1 MHPKPYTHCQ
11 RLRPASGFTLVEIL
25 VVGVLLTMLA
35 ALLFSVISGAREA
48 GRGVVCASNLQ
59 QIGLAMRLYA
69 SDYSSYYPTP
79 PILPSP
85 AGHRCSWAITIESYV
100 KNSAILECPTAEAM
114 KIGGEYYEAEYH
126 SGCPAPEVSEDGD
139 ERVEQRYWG
148 SYDINALGE
157 PSPYD
162 RVRASRFKNPEATA
176 IVLDGHGIAGVRGQW
191 TWTTDGKTRTMYGL
205 PRHRNG
211 ANVLFVDGHVRW
223 LSDDALHAK
232 PARWTLAG
240 AN

>member
-1 MHPKPYTHCQ
+1 MHQKRYRHGR

-25 VVGVLLTMLA
+25 VVGVILTILA
-35 ALLFSVISGAREA
+35 ALLFSAISGARET
-48 GRGVVCASNLQ
+48 GRSVVCAGNLQ
-59 QIGLAMRLYA
+59 QIGLALRQYA
-69 SDYSSYYPTP
+69 LDYSYYPAP
-79 PILPSP
+79 PILPSR
-85 AGHRCSWAITIESYV
+85 AGNQCSWPITIEAYV
-100 KNSAILECPTAEAM
+100 KNPGVFECPSAESM
-114 KIGGEYYEAEYH
+114 KIGGEYYEPEYRP
-126 SGCPAPEVSEDGD
+126 GCPAPEVSEDGD

-162 RVRASRFKNPEATA
+162 RMRASRFKNPEATG
-176 IVLDGHGIAGVRGQW
+176 IVLDGHGIAGVKEQW
-191 TWTTDGKTRTMYGL
+191 KWTKDGKQLTMYGL

-240 AN
+240 ST